1 MKRAIHVL
9 QLIGST
15 GLYGAERWILA
26 LIGGL
31 DPSQIQSTLINLV
44 DRPTEKSEVVHAALQ
59 RGLEALDTYTG
70 GRFNP
75 FVTIKLTKWINEHNV
90 HIIHSHGFKSDL
102 VGMLAARLTGCKTV
116 ATPHGWS
123 LEKDKKLMIYE
134 RLDRVFLRS
143 MDRVCPLSPDLAKGI
158 HGRMDNGKLKLILN
172 GVDLDELRVAKRVEK
187 FYPNDFL
194 VGYIGE
200 LIERKNVETLLYS
213 LKLLLKG
220 EPRVRLMVIGDGPH
234 RCFLGEEIT
243 RLGIENRVNFMGF
256 SDNAIRFLKTFDLFV
271 LPSLL
276 EGIPRCLME
285 AMASGVPVVAT
296 DISGNRELVIHGE
309 TGFLFSPKDPQ
320 DLAMKILYLMRRPEE
335 AKTMALKA
343 RQKIEK
349 EFSSKR
355 MANEYTLLYEELMS
369 T

>member
-1 MKRAIHVL
+1 MKERIHVL

-26 LIGGL
+26 LMGGL
-31 DPSQIQSTLINLV
+31 NPIRIQSTLINLV
-44 DRPTEKSEVVHAALQ
+44 DRSAEKSEVVDAALQ

-75 FVTIKLTKWINEHNV
+75 FVAIKLTKWINEHNV

-143 MDRVCPLSPDLAKGI
+143 MDRVCPLSPDLANGI
-158 HGRMDNGKLKLILN
+158 HGRMNNAKLRLILN
-172 GVDLDELRVAKRVEK
+172 GVDLDELTATKPVDK
-187 FYPNDFL
+187 FCPNDFL
-194 VGYIGE
+194 VGYVGQ
-200 LIERKNVETLLYS
+200 LIESKNVETLLYS
-213 LKLLLKG
+213 LKLLLKD

-234 RCFLGEEIT
+234 RRFLEKEVI

-256 SDNAIRFLKTFDLFV
+256 RDDAISFLKGFDLFV
-271 LPSLL
+271 LPSLS

-296 DISGNRELVIHGE
+296 DIPGNRNLVIHGE
-309 TGFLFSPKDPQ
+309 TGLLFSPKDPQ
-320 DLAMKILYLMRRPEE
+320 DLAKKILYLMSRPKE
-335 AKTMALKA
+335 AKIIALKA
-343 RQKIEK
+343 RQEIEK

-355 MANEYTLLYEELMS
+355 MADEYTLLYEELMS